1 MKVAK
6 KFRKSRPK
14 TSGAMRATLT
24 LPKEACGIIDELR
37 GTLRRSAFVQQL
49 VAREKKKRVER
60 EAFIAAVNA
69 SYTPEVIAETLR
81 VNAEFPIHG
90 EM

>member
-1 MKVAK
+1 
-6 KFRKSRPK
+6 
-14 TSGAMRATLT
+14 MRATLT

-37 GTLRRSAFVQQL
+37 GTLRRSAFVQKL
-49 VAREKKKRVER
+49 VAREKKRVER

-69 SYTPEVIAETLR
+69 ACTPEVIAETLR

-90 EM
+90 EA